1 MPLHLICHSA
11 RLPLSI
17 VELHNTAVVGF
28 LPTILA
34 AIAFFLEPITLSSMR
49 ATNLLAQQGEGPF
62 DFKRGLDVEVHAVN
76 CCACIPEVNE
86 DDGARAICFEVSS
99 ARRPTVQ
106 STC

>member
-1 MPLHLICHSA
+1 M
-11 RLPLSI
+11 
-17 VELHNTAVVGF
+17 ELHNTAVVGF

-86 DDGARAICFEVSS
+86 DDGARAICFEVAS
-99 ARRPTVQ
+99 ARRTTVQ
-106 STC
+106 PTC